1 MINTIKTTVAF
12 SRLKPTVVLAHGETP
27 ATTYGDM
34 KKSLYDTDND
44 GKVDSAANADN
55 ATHANTADTAATA
68 SSATHATTA
77 DNATNANNAT
87 HATTADNAAT
97 ATMATTA
104 SAATN
109 AQQLNN
115 QLPAYYLNRNNHTGN
130 TPLTSIDN
138 TSGAIGDILT
148 WNGTAWEKLPAGQ
161 QGQVLLS
168 SGTGQK
174 PKWVHSEYIL
184 GKSNVEVTLTN
195 SLSETILYSLLI
207 PAGTVNA
214 SSNIEVIAKFI
225 KNVGSSGVNVY
236 IKANSTPSLVGAV
249 TIGFFRPGSLTG
261 YCDLRRTITMRN
273 SLNDQIVYNNTVNNV
288 SNDYTVTNTPH
299 TPLSLNFSQN
309 VFILITGV
317 NGNVADI
324 LTLYSSLVTIT

>member
-1 MINTIKTTVAF
+1 MINTIRASVTF
-12 SRLKPTVVLAHGETP
+12 SRLKPTVVFADGETP

-34 KKSLYDTDND
+34 NKNVYDPDND
-44 GKVDSAANADN
+44 GKVNSAANADN
-55 ATHANTADTAATA
+55 ATHANTADNAAI
-68 SSATHATTA
+68 ATISTTATTA
-77 DNATNANNAT
+77 I
-87 HATTADNAAT
+87 
-97 ATMATTA
+97 
-104 SAATN
+104 N

-115 QLPAYYLNRNNHTGN
+115 QAASYYLNRDNHTGS
-130 TPLTSIDN
+130 TPLTSVSN
-138 TSGAIGDILT
+138 TGGAIGDLLT

-168 SGTGQK
+168 PGAGQK

-236 IKANSTPSLVGAV
+236 VKANTTSSLSGAV

-261 YCDLRRTITMRN
+261 YCEIRRTISLRN
-273 SLNDQIVYNNTVNNV
+273 SLNNQIVYNNTVNNV
-288 SNDYTVTNTPH
+288 VNDYTFTNTPF
-299 TPLSLNFSQN
+299 TALTIDFSQD
-309 VFILITGV
+309 VYLMISGS
-317 NGNVADI
+317 NGNTTDI
-324 LTLYSSLVTIT
+324 LTLYNSRVKLI